1 MRLAGGHLICTSP
14 DGVETTDT
22 FTCHHCNCIV
32 LVPVKADPAEIGGM
46 CYQCMKLVCPRCV
59 AAAVCSPFEK
69 KLEAIERR
77 HDTLRSYGLA

>member
-1 MRLAGGHLICTSP
+1 MRRPGGYLICTSP
-14 DGVETTDT
+14 DGVVEQET
-22 FTCHHCNCIV
+22 FTCAHDQRIV
-32 LVPVKADPAEIGGM
+32 VVPHRADPTEIGGM

-69 KLEAIERR
+69 KLDAIERR